1 MVIDVNQTY
10 DGDHFSKYTHNQ
22 YAMHLKLSIMPQQ
35 RQTGREGLEREEMNW
50 EVSKRREKFKEQKR
64 KKED

>member
-35 RQTGREGLEREEMNW
+35 RQTGREGG
-50 EVSKRREKFKEQKR
+50 KRR
-64 KKED
+64 